1 MPRKAI
7 DYSNT
12 VIYKIVCNDLNI
24 TDCYVGHTTDFTKRK
39 YTHKYNAVSN
49 RYNYKLYQFINENGG
64 WNNWQMIMV
73 EKIEC
78 ADSMEATA
86 RERYWFET
94 LGATLNGNVPNRCQ
108 QEYREKN
115 LEQILQKKKEY
126 REQNRE
132 KILQK
137 VKEYYDTNREKIN
150 EKHICQCGG
159 CYTYAHKATHE
170 KTKKHQKAMEN
181 LETNATV

>member
-39 YTHKYNAVSN
+39 YTHKHNAVSN
-49 RYNYKLYQFINENGG
+49 RCNYKLYRFINENGG
-64 WNNWQMIMV
+64 WDNWQMIMV

-78 ADSMEATA
+78 ADNLEATA

-94 LGATLNGNVPNRCQ
+94 LGATLNGNVPNRNI
-108 QEYREKN
+108 QEWTREYYDTN
-115 LEQILQKKKEY
+115 H
-126 REQNRE
+126 E

-137 VKEYYDTNREKIN
+137 AKKYYDANQEKIKEYRDTNREKIN
-150 EKHICQCGG
+150 EKHTCQCGG
-159 CYTYAHKATHE
+159 CYTYVNKAKHE
-170 KTKKHQKAMEN
+170 KTQKHKKAMEN